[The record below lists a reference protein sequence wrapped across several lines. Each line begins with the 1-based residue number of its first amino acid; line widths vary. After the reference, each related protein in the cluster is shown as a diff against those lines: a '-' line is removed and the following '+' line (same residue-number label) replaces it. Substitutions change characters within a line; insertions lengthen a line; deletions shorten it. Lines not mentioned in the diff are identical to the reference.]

1 MKDSIRRL
9 LNSDARLSKKLDVPG
24 ERRLLSLF
32 LKIIAHSG
40 DSWFWLAGLFLVWL
54 FGEGEWRER
63 AAFLAVGLFVMAG
76 SVVFLKYTIR
86 RPRPEGEWG
95 QIYRLTDPHSFPS
108 GHAAR
113 SAALM
118 VMGLVVGPPWFAIAL
133 VIWAPWVGISRIAL
147 GVHYVSDVVVGWL
160 VGALMGGVALLLRP
174 QIIWIVDIITNAV
187 MQGLTGS

>member
-1 MKDSIRRL
+1 MKDYIRRL
-9 LNSDARLSKKLDVPG
+9 LNADARLSKRLSVP
-24 ERRLLSLF
+24 EEQRAFSLL
-32 LKIIAHSG
+32 LKVIAHSG

-54 FGEGEWRER
+54 FSEGEWRDR
-63 AAFLAVGLFVMAG
+63 AAFLAIGLFVMAG
-76 SVVFLKYTIR
+76 AVVILKYTIR

-133 VIWAPWVGISRIAL
+133 VIWAPWVGLSRVAL
-147 GVHYVSDVVVGWL
+147 GVHYLSDVVVGWL
-160 VGALMGGVALLLRP
+160 VGALMGGIALLLRP
-174 QIIWIVDIITNAV
+174 QIIQLVDYLLEVVTKA
-187 MQGLTGS
+187 LAGS